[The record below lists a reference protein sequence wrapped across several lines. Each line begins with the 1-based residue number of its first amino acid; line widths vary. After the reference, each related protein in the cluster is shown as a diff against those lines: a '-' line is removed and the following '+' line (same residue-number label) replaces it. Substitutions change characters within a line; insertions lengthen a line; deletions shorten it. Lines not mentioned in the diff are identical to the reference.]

1 MERIIFVA
9 QKFSYMLTRRHIRI
23 KVMQSVY
30 SFSSGKEKK
39 LKDEVLFFKQS
50 VAQTFELYLLLLAL
64 FNALKRHVSD
74 QLIAYEKHQIKI
86 DKKYLRL
93 ERLAQ
98 NKVLQFFY
106 DHQTLQKHLK
116 NKKFIKWDLEFKFLN
131 DLIDEMTKTDSF
143 QAYLEIEDPTEKDDL
158 QWLSKCFKESIAP
171 SSYLFDYL
179 EDNQLTW
186 IDDLPVVN
194 TFMVKMLKQLD
205 TKDSKSLKFPKPNE
219 NQEDLTFGVTLL
231 KRTIEEDEKLQKEL
245 KGKTP
250 NWDAE
255 RIAKLD
261 GVILKIAIVELLHFP
276 EIPSK
281 VTLNEYLEIV
291 KDYSTPNSNN
301 FVNGVLDKLV
311 REFIQE
317 KRMIKIG
324 RGLL

>member
-1 MERIIFVA
+1 
-9 QKFSYMLTRRHIRI
+9 MLTRRHIRI

-30 SFSSGKEKK
+30 SFSTGKEKK

-50 VAQTFELYLLLLAL
+50 IAQTFDLYLLLLAL
-64 FNALKRHVSD
+64 FNALKDHVSD
-74 QLIAYEKHQIKI
+74 QLIAYDKHQIKSNE
-86 DKKYLRL
+86 KHLCLKRL
-93 ERLAQ
+93 SQ

-106 DHQTLQKHLK
+106 HHETLQKQLK
-116 NKKFIKWDLEFKFLN
+116 NKKFIRWDLEFKFLN
-131 DLIDEMTKTDSF
+131 DLIDEMTKTESF
-143 QAYLEIEDPTEKDDL
+143 QTYLEIENPTESDDL
-158 QWLSKCFKESIAP
+158 RWFSKCFKESIAP

-194 TFMVKMLKQLD
+194 TFMLKMLKQLD
-205 TKDSKSLKFPKPNE
+205 TKDSNSLKFPKPIE

-231 KRTIEEDEKLQKEL
+231 ERTIEEDEKLQKEL
-245 KGKTP
+245 EGKTP
-250 NWDAE
+250 NWEAE

-276 EIPSK
+276 NIPTK
-281 VTLNEYLEIV
+281 VTLNEYLEIA

-311 REFIQE
+311 REFTQE
-317 KRMIKIG
+317 KRMIKTG